1 MSKTALELK
10 HTKAPNNPGLS
21 AKAWKNF
28 HQKLAYYNLKYKEQI
43 QENRMKGEE
52 KVG

>member
-21 AKAWKNF
+21 AKAWKNY
-28 HQKLAYYNLKYKEQI
+28 HQKLAYYNMKYKEQI
-43 QENRMKGEE
+43 QENRMKGVKE
-52 KVG
+52 VG